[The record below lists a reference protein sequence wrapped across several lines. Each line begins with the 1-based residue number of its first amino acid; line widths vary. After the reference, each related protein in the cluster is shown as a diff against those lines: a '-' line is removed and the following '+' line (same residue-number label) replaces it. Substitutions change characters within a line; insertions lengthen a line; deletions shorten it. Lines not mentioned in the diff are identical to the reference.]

1 MFVSNDDDIL
11 WQKQATAHQRCS
23 QHPENKPY
31 DCWHTRHESS
41 FTWCHTLFWKLYA
54 ILRQGLQHRKILYL
68 ITQILNATHK
78 TKHYTLWSLFVI
90 H

>member
-11 WQKQATAHQRCS
+11 WQKQTTAHQRCS
-23 QHPENKPY
+23 QRPENKPY

-54 ILRQGLQHRKILYL
+54 IL
-68 ITQILNATHK
+68 
-78 TKHYTLWSLFVI
+78 
-90 H
+90 